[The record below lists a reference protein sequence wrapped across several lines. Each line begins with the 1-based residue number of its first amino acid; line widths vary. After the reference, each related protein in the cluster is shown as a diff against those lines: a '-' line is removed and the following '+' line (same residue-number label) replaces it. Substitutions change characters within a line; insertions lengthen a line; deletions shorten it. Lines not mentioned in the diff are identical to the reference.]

1 MAGPRRKILTKLRSE
16 GRSTKKEL
24 KAQMQ
29 SPHFWPAMLKLAGLI
44 IIYYVPSIGLTFYQ
58 GWLIKE
64 LKFPI
69 TIVLTHF
76 IMKFC
81 LAWACRAGYT
91 FHTGLER
98 VTLGWSQMLGRV
110 GVVAVVAALD
120 IALSQWSFQYI
131 NVALYTMTKSS
142 SIIFILFWGITL
154 GLEKK
159 HWSFVL
165 IVLMIGAGLFMFTW
179 QSTEFVL
186 LGFSMVFAASFL
198 SGIRWTVS
206 QLIMQRAQYNLKNP
220 FDMIYHVQPLMI
232 IVCIPFAV
240 GIEGVRVAT
249 SASMFRFSSLSS
261 LLRTLSLVAGGG
273 VIAFLMECAEFL
285 LVSHTSSLT
294 LSLAGIV
301 KEIVTMVL
309 AVVFQDSDMSPL
321 NVAGL
326 VVCMAGISLHVV
338 TKADRKSVV

>member
-1 MAGPRRKILTKLRSE
+1 
-16 GRSTKKEL
+16 
-24 KAQMQ
+24 
-29 SPHFWPAMLKLAGLI
+29 
-44 IIYYVPSIGLTFYQ
+44 
-58 GWLIKE
+58 
-64 LKFPI
+64 
-69 TIVLTHF
+69 
-76 IMKFC
+76 
-81 LAWACRAGYT
+81 
-91 FHTGLER
+91 
-98 VTLGWSQMLGRV
+98 
-110 GVVAVVAALD
+110 
-120 IALSQWSFQYI
+120 
-131 NVALYTMTKSS
+131 
-142 SIIFILFWGITL
+142 
-154 GLEKK
+154 
-159 HWSFVL
+159 
-165 IVLMIGAGLFMFTW
+165 
-179 QSTEFVL
+179 
-186 LGFSMVFAASFL
+186 
-198 SGIRWTVS
+198 
-206 QLIMQRAQYNLKNP
+206 
-220 FDMIYHVQPLMI
+220 MI

-338 TKADRKSVV
+338 TKATKVERRPGGREEGGGASSGEALLSGEESDESEEEVYHTTRYCFSRGSPGVSNMI